1 MQTLPVTLFH
11 INEYKPFF
19 CFQKKN
25 ITFNIFYSEIEQIIL
40 EELRN
45 EYYIT
50 IQLKNVTLQSQ
61 QKCFLVEC
69 LDLEDFAHCIEY
81 FSPKHAT
88 WLNDTHSWR
97 HRKVQSSIQVTSL
110 SQCTHCSCCDSARLQ
125 ATI

>member
-61 QKCFLVEC
+61 QKCFLFEC
-69 LDLEDFAHCIEY
+69 LDLEDFARCIEY

-97 HRKVQSSIQVTSL
+97 NRKVQSSIQVTSL
-110 SQCTHCSCCDSARLQ
+110 VSMHALL
-125 ATI
+125 IL